1 MTASA
6 PESSRIIIRQWLRDQ
21 LDGQD
26 DIQIPELTAKAI
38 AHFKG
43 DTTFMELLVEET
55 LPGTIG
61 DLAYHILSRSRGS
74 AIRMGDAIVTRD
86 GFDQR
91 VERSR
96 FRDWM
101 EHAGDRHIAL
111 LALTKQTGLLAI
123 AERRARAD
131 EDYRRAEFI
140 ERLIK
145 PLRGKQTIGG
155 KWTEEQIDQI
165 RREVW
170 PEPAAKT
177 EEGAEAAA

>member
-1 MTASA
+1 LSET
-6 PESSRIIIRQWLRDQ
+6 PESSRTIVRQWLRDQ

-26 DIQIPELTAKAI
+26 DVQVPELTAKAI

-43 DTTFMELLVEET
+43 DIDFMTLLVEET
-55 LPGTIG
+55 LPGTVG
-61 DLAYHILSRSRGS
+61 DLAYHILSRARGS
-74 AIRMGDAIVTRD
+74 AIRMGDSIVTRD

-111 LALTKQTGLLAI
+111 LALTKQTGQLAI
-123 AERRARAD
+123 AERRGRGD
-131 EDYRRAEFI
+131 EEYRRAAFL

-145 PLRGKQTIGG
+145 PLRGKQVIGDR
-155 KWTEEQIDQI
+155 WTDEAIDQI
-165 RREVW
+165 RQEIW
-170 PEPAAKT
+170 PKPAPKT
-177 EEGAEAAA
+177 EEAEASAA